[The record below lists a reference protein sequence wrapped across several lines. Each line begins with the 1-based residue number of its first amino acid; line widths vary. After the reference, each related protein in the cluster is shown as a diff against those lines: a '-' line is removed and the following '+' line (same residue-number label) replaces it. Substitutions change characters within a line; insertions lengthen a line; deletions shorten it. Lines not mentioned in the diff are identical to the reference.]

1 MSERLEILLAI
12 SVTVIAAVM
21 VMRAV
26 FEILAL
32 IQVRRAAREA
42 EKLLASVGHEVD
54 LISGGVK
61 NLVRSVQE
69 QTERVE
75 DSIETFHD
83 MAAWMKAFQSEVKP
97 GIKETLFQL
106 AAVLGGLR
114 RGVEAVSGSLHGKK
128 SHSEKSEYRRNR
140 NE

>member
-1 MSERLEILLAI
+1 MSESLEILLAI

-21 VMRAV
+21 VMRAA

-32 IQVRRAAREA
+32 VQVRRTAREA
-42 EKLLASVGHEVD
+42 EKLLVSVRHEVD
-54 LISGGVK
+54 LISDGVK
-61 NLVRSVQE
+61 SLVRSVHE

-97 GIKETLFQL
+97 GLEETLFQL
-106 AAVLGGLR
+106 AAVIGSLR

-128 SHSEKSEYRRNR
+128 SHSEKSQYRRNR

>member
-1 MSERLEILLAI
+1 MSEPLEILLAI

-32 IQVRRAAREA
+32 VQIRRTAREA
-42 EKLLASVGHEVD
+42 EKLLASVTHEVG

-61 NLVRSVQE
+61 NLVRSVHE

-75 DSIETFHD
+75 DSIETFYD

-97 GIKETLFQL
+97 GIEETLFQL

>member
-1 MSERLEILLAI
+1 MSEPLEILLAI
-12 SVTVIAAVM
+12 SITVIAVVM
-21 VMRAV
+21 VMRAF

-32 IQVRRAAREA
+32 VQVRRAAREA
-42 EKLLASVGHEVD
+42 EKMLASVSREVD
-54 LISGGVK
+54 LISSEVK
-61 NLVRSVQE
+61 SLVQSIHE

-97 GIKETLFQL
+97 GIEETLFQL
-106 AAVLGGLR
+106 AAVIGGLR
-114 RGVEAVSGSLHGKK
+114 RGVEAVTTSMYGKK
-128 SHSEKSEYRRNR
+128 SKHRRSR

>member
-1 MSERLEILLAI
+1 MEILLTV

-32 IQVRRAAREA
+32 VQVRRAAREA
-42 EKLLASVGHEVD
+42 EQLLASVSREVG
-54 LISGGVK
+54 LISSEVK
-61 NLVRSVQE
+61 HLVQSIQE
-69 QTERVE
+69 QAERVE

-97 GIKETLFQL
+97 GIEETLLQM
-106 AAVLGGLR
+106 AAVLGGVR
-114 RGVEAVSGSLHGKK
+114 RGVEAVTNSMYGKK
-128 SHSEKSEYRRNR
+128 SSHEKSQHRKNHHE
-140 NE
+140 

>member
-1 MSERLEILLAI
+1 VSEPLEILLAI

-26 FEILAL
+26 VEILAL
-32 IQVRRAAREA
+32 VQVRRTAREA
-42 EKLLASVGHEVD
+42 EKLLASVSHEVD
-54 LISGGVK
+54 LVSGGVK
-61 NLVRSVQE
+61 SLVRSVQE
-69 QTERVE
+69 QTERIE

-83 MAAWMKAFQSEVKP
+83 MADWMKAFQSEVKP
-97 GIKETLFQL
+97 GLEETLFQL
-106 AAVLGGLR
+106 AAVIGSLR

-128 SHSEKSEYRRNR
+128 SHSEKSQYRRNR

>member
-1 MSERLEILLAI
+1 MSERLEMLLAI
-12 SVTVIAAVM
+12 SVMVIAAVM

-32 IQVRRAAREA
+32 VQVRRAAREA
-42 EKLLASVGHEVD
+42 EKMLASARCEVS
-54 LISGGVK
+54 LISNEIK
-61 NLVRSVQE
+61 ILVQSIRE
-69 QTERVE
+69 QTERFE

-97 GIKETLFQL
+97 GIEETLFQL
-106 AAVLGGLR
+106 AAVLGGVR
-114 RGVEAVSGSLHGKK
+114 RGVEAVTSSMYGKK
-128 SHSEKSEYRRNR
+128 SKSAKSQQGRSG

>member
-1 MSERLEILLAI
+1 MEILLVI

-32 IQVRRAAREA
+32 VQVRRAAREA
-42 EKLLASVGHEVD
+42 EKLLASVSREVSSISTDVKSLVQAIHE
-54 LISGGVK
+54 
-61 NLVRSVQE
+61 QA
-69 QTERVE
+69 ERVE

-97 GIKETLFQL
+97 GIEETLLQL
-106 AAVLGGLR
+106 AAVLGGVR
-114 RGVEAVSGSLHGKK
+114 RGVEAVTSSMYGKK
-128 SHSEKSEYRRNR
+128 ASSEKSQHRRNH

>member
-1 MSERLEILLAI
+1 MSEHLEILLAI

-26 FEILAL
+26 FEIFAL
-32 IQVRRAAREA
+32 IQVRRTAREA

-97 GIKETLFQL
+97 GIEETLFQL

>member
-1 MSERLEILLAI
+1 MMMETLLAV
-12 SVTVIAAVM
+12 SVTVIAAIM
-21 VMRAV
+21 MTRAV

-32 IQVRRAAREA
+32 VQVRRAAREA
-42 EKLLASVGHEVD
+42 EKLLALVSREVSS
-54 LISGGVK
+54 ISNEFK
-61 NLVRSVQE
+61 SLVQSIHE

-97 GIKETLFQL
+97 GIEETLLQI
-106 AAVLGGLR
+106 AAVLGGVR
-114 RGVEAVSGSLHGKK
+114 RGLEAVTSSMSGKK
-128 SHSEKSEYRRNR
+128 SNSEKSEQRRNR

>member
-1 MSERLEILLAI
+1 MDILLAV
-12 SVTVIAAVM
+12 SVTVIAVVM

-32 IQVRRAAREA
+32 VQARRAAREA
-42 EKLLASVGHEVD
+42 EKLLALVSREVG
-54 LISGGVK
+54 LISSEVK
-61 NLVRSVQE
+61 SLVQSIHE

-97 GIKETLFQL
+97 GIEETLLQL
-106 AAVLGGLR
+106 AAVLGGVR
-114 RGVEAVSGSLHGKK
+114 RGLEAVSSMYGRKTN
-128 SHSEKSEYRRNR
+128 SEKSKQRRSR

>member
-1 MSERLEILLAI
+1 
-12 SVTVIAAVM
+12 M

-32 IQVRRAAREA
+32 VQVRRTAREA
-42 EKLLASVGHEVD
+42 EKLLASVTHEVG

-61 NLVRSVQE
+61 NLVRSVHE

-75 DSIETFHD
+75 DSIETFYD

-97 GIKETLFQL
+97 GIEETLFQL

>member
-1 MSERLEILLAI
+1 VSERLEILLAI